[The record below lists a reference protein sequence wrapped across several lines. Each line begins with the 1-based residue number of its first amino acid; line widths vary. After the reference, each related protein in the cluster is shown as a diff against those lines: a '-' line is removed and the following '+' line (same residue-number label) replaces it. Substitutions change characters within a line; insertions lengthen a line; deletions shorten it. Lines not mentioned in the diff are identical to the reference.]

1 MKTCPNCNAE
11 IENNFE
17 ICWNCCYSL
26 TENRVIEHERE
37 WDTNTES
44 EKPDPNTRVIVCL
57 RCNVNLHYS
66 GVYSF
71 HEGMRLGFLGD
82 FFELFVNRESFEIY
96 ICPKCGKVEF
106 FVPLDSDKLREVV
119 ETEEPS

>member
-1 MKTCPNCNAE
+1 MSTCPNCHEE
-11 IENNFE
+11 IEDGFE

-26 TENRVIEHERE
+26 TENRVIEYERE
-37 WDTNTES
+37 LDTNTEF
-44 EKPDPNTRVIVCL
+44 EKPDPNTRELFCL
-57 RCNVNLHYS
+57 RCNVNLYYS
-66 GVYSF
+66 GVYRF

-82 FFELFVNRESFEIY
+82 FLELFVNRESFEIY

-106 FVPLDSDKLREVV
+106 FVPLDSDKLRKVV